1 MFPEFSMWNI
11 KVSTVNIFWLGI
23 YKKALCSQCCEVWGV
38 TGNWISAQ
46 GLEELVEHL
55 SIWYN
60 NLDICH
66 FSPQTTHLGQFCHQK
81 YIDKIICLHLIWIVS
96 MTDLS
101 PRTLSTA
108 SVTDI
113 SCANNNGWQYMNLL
127 WCHSVFNSD
136 TIENALENYLFWK
149 PTHPILNIARDT
161 TDPGYWVS
169 DLNYLVDQI
178 EFVTILDN
186 SSFRLNYLGLLC
198 HHLNWLQ
205 IWPPDGATCIDCKFG
220 HKMAPHALVSNFP
233 TRLSHLH

>member
-127 WCHSVFNSD
+127 WCHS
-136 TIENALENYLFWK
+136 ALQCIQFWYNRECIGK
-149 PTHPILNIARDT
+149 LSFLKTHTSNIKHCQRHNG
-161 TDPGYWVS
+161 PRVLSLWLELS
-169 DLNYLVDQI
+169 CWPNWI
-178 EFVTILDN
+178 CN
-186 SSFRLNYLGLLC
+186 HFR
-198 HHLNWLQ
+198 
-205 IWPPDGATCIDCKFG
+205 
-220 HKMAPHALVSNFP
+220 
-233 TRLSHLH
+233 

>member
-1 MFPEFSMWNI
+1 MWNI

-55 SIWYN
+55 SIWYTKH
-60 NLDICH
+60 DICH

-96 MTDLS
+96 TWQIYLLGHC
-101 PRTLSTA
+101 PRHPWQ
-108 SVTDI
+108 I
-113 SCANNNGWQYMNLL
+113 SAVPTIMDGNIWTFSDATVHC
-127 WCHSVFNSD
+127 SVFNSD

-205 IWPPDGATCIDCKFG
+205 IWPPDGATCIDCKFS
-220 HKMAPHALVSNFP
+220 HQVALASVAILATSWG
-233 TRLSHLH
+233 TWVR